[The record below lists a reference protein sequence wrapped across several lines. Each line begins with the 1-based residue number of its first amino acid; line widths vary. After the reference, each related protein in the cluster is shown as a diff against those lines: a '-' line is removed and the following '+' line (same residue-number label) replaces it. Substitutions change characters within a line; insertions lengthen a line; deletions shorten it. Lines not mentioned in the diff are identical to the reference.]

1 MVSVAGCVA
10 GLSRPVPAAHE
21 AGGEAMATIGWAG
34 AFWLARMSRPAGER
48 VVYRHV
54 LRNAP
59 ARILEIGL
67 GTLVRTERLLRAA
80 GRAAGEVA
88 YVGLDRF
95 EGRTVTDPPGVS
107 LKQAHQRLASLGRV
121 RLVPGNADTSLARL
135 CNQLGQFDLVLVSA
149 DNDERHLERA
159 WFFVQ
164 RMLTPQTTVLV
175 EPAPAATWTPL
186 PRARVDELAART
198 IVRRAS

>member
-1 MVSVAGCVA
+1 
-10 GLSRPVPAAHE
+10 
-21 AGGEAMATIGWAG
+21 MATIGWAG

-48 VVYRHV
+48 AVYRHV
-54 LRNAP
+54 LKDAP

-95 EGRTVTDPPGVS
+95 EGRAVTDPPGVS

-175 EPAPAATWTPL
+175 EPAPAATWMPL

>member
-1 MVSVAGCVA
+1 
-10 GLSRPVPAAHE
+10 
-21 AGGEAMATIGWAG
+21 MATIGWAG
-34 AFWLARMSRPAGER
+34 AFWLGRLSRPANER

-54 LRNAP
+54 LRVGP

-80 GRAAGEVA
+80 ARATGEVV

-95 EGRTVTDPPGVS
+95 EGRGVTDPPGVS

-159 WFFVQ
+159 WFFLQ
-164 RMLTPQTTVLV
+164 RLLTPQTTILV
-175 EPAPAATWTPL
+175 EPSAGATWMAMT
-186 PRARVDELAART
+186 RARIDELAART

>member
-1 MVSVAGCVA
+1 
-10 GLSRPVPAAHE
+10 
-21 AGGEAMATIGWAG
+21 MATIGWAG

-54 LRNAP
+54 LRAAP

-95 EGRTVTDPPGVS
+95 EGRAVSDPPGVS
-107 LKQAHQRLASLGRV
+107 LKQAHQRLASLARV
-121 RLVPGNADTSLARL
+121 RLVPGNVDTSLARL

-164 RMLTPQTTVLV
+164 RMLTPQTMVLV

-198 IVRRAS
+198 IVRRAG

>member
-1 MVSVAGCVA
+1 
-10 GLSRPVPAAHE
+10 
-21 AGGEAMATIGWAG
+21 MATIGWAG
-34 AFWLARMSRPAGER
+34 AWWLARLSRPAGER

-54 LRNAP
+54 LRHAP

-67 GTLVRTERLLRAA
+67 GTLVRTQRLLRAA
-80 GRAAGEVA
+80 GRAAGDVA

-95 EGRTVTDPPGVS
+95 EGRAVTDPPGVS
-107 LKQAHQRLASLGRV
+107 LKQAHQRLASLARV

-135 CNQLGQFDLVLVSA
+135 CNQLGQFDLVLISA

-159 WFFVQ
+159 WFFLQ
-164 RMLTPQTTVLV
+164 RLLTPQTTVLV
-175 EPAPAATWTPL
+175 EPTVGAAWTPL
-186 PRARVDELAART
+186 PRARIDELAART

>member
-1 MVSVAGCVA
+1 
-10 GLSRPVPAAHE
+10 
-21 AGGEAMATIGWAG
+21 MATIGWAG
-34 AFWLARMSRPAGER
+34 AFWLARLSRPAGER
-48 VVYRHV
+48 IVYRHA
-54 LRNAP
+54 LRQAP

-67 GTLVRTERLLRAA
+67 GTLLRTERLLRAA
-80 GRAAGEVA
+80 GRAGGEVA

-95 EGRTVTDPPGVS
+95 EGRSVTDPSGVS

-149 DNDERHLERA
+149 DNDQRHLERA

-164 RMLTPQTTVLV
+164 RLLTPQTTVLV
-175 EPAPAATWTPL
+175 EPSAGAPWTL
-186 PRARVDELAART
+186 LTRPRIDELAART
-198 IVRRAS
+198 IGRRAS